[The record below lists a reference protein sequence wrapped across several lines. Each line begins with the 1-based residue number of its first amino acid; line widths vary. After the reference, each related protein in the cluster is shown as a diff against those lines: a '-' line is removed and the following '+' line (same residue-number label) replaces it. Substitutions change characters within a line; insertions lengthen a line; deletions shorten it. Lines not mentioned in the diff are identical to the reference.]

1 MELKELQ
8 INIDISIKELKEYL
22 KNTNIKD
29 PNYEQIKKRLEDLE
43 FLNEDIHFSVE
54 QNDVDLEGYNT
65 LYKLYSNPIY

>member
-43 FLNEDIHFSVE
+43 FQGAE
-54 QNDVDLEGYNT
+54 
-65 LYKLYSNPIY
+65 